1 MSHEALLLTYLRE
14 QWPLLDQLRLGVW
27 VALHEPLTED
37 DDQAITP
44 VRKAWLLDHRQA
56 HPRSAVSYK
65 IFCEAQTNPGA
76 GGRFERGSARLA
88 PYPTEGH
95 YYLDYQAGPLFGEA
109 WRVRIDEG
117 HVVRVRGLWKS

>member
-56 HPRSAVSYK
+56 HPCSAVSYK
-65 IFCEAQTNPGA
+65 IFSEAQTNPGA